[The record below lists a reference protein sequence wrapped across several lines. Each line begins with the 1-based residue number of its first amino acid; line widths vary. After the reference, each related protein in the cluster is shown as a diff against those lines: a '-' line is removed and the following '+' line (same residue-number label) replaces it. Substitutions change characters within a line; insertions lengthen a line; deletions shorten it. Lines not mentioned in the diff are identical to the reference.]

1 MNTLSYKGLMAA
13 AVLLA
18 ATSCSDFS
26 DYNDTPVSDVQQ
38 ADRTLWENISQNDQL
53 SDFATLVKKA
63 GFDDELSQPHYY
75 TVWAPLNGTYDASS
89 LMSADSATVL
99 YQFVK
104 SHIAEYNHSVS
115 GLVDER
121 IHALNRKSFAF
132 EGDGQYTYA
141 GHTLR
146 QLNLP
151 NSNGIMH
158 LLDGAARFYPNLYE
172 YLFSCEGIDS
182 VATFFKR
189 YETSVLDTKNSVLGP
204 TINGKQTYIDSVM
217 ITSNSLLNRIKAKL
231 DKEDSTYTMLVPTNE
246 AWLAHYD
253 KISKCYNYIN
263 TTVAQNI
270 DEATSTSS
278 APTASVTVDAAYT
291 KDSLTRL
298 HLVSDLVYNNNNYY
312 NNWLIDDTVEPYDTL
327 RSTTSGYMTNPQEI
341 MSRVIDR
348 ETMSNGTFCLVD
360 SLAFRPWESWCFPLG
375 QSPLYSR
382 TWTGSNTMVYI
393 DNTFFDDIKYVPK
406 NPAQKQLGYLWVTPL
421 SNYGKPQL
429 DVKLRNV
436 LSTTYNIYIVLA
448 PGMDVGEDADGN
460 KFLKP
465 NMLDFTLSYCD
476 AKGKLA
482 TQKLNQKVVNDPT
495 RVDTLAVGTFTFPV
509 AYAGLG
515 DNVYPNLKITT
526 DFGVFDKAKM
536 AAYTRDF
543 SIISILMRPVE
554 LEEFEA
560 TKE

>member
-1 MNTLSYKGLMAA
+1 MAA
-13 AVLLA
+13 AVLMA

-38 ADRTLWENISQNDQL
+38 AERTLWENISQNDQL

-246 AWLAHYD
+246 AWQAHYD

-327 RSTTSGYMTNPQEI
+327 YSTTYGYMTNPQEI

-360 SLAFRPWESWCFPLG
+360 SLAFRPWESWCYSLG
-375 QSPLYSR
+375 QSPLNSR

-393 DNTFFDDIKYVPK
+393 DNTLFDAIKYVPK

-448 PGMDVGEDADGN
+448 PGQDVGEDADGN

-543 SIISILMRPVE
+543 SIISILMKPVE

>member
-1 MNTLSYKGLMAA
+1 MAA
-13 AVLLA
+13 AALLA

-38 ADRTLWENISQNDQL
+38 AERTLWENISQNDQL

-115 GLVDER
+115 GPVDER

-141 GHTLR
+141 GQTLR

-246 AWLAHYD
+246 AWQAHYD

-312 NNWLIDDTVEPYDTL
+312 NNWLVDDTVEPYDTL
-327 RSTTSGYMTNPQEI
+327 YSTTYGYMTNPQEI

-360 SLAFRPWESWCFPLG
+360 SLAFRPWESWCYSLG
-375 QSPLYSR
+375 QSPLNSR
-382 TWTGSNTMVYI
+382 TWTGSNTIVYI
-393 DNTFFDDIKYVPK
+393 DKSLFDAIKYVPQI
-406 NPAQKQLGYLWVTPL
+406 PSQKQLGYLWVTPL

-448 PGMDVGEDADGN
+448 PGQDVGEDADGN

>member
-1 MNTLSYKGLMAA
+1 MTAA
-13 AVLLA
+13 TMLAV
-18 ATSCSDFS
+18 TSCSDFS

-38 ADRTLWENISQNDQL
+38 AERTLWDNISQNDQL

-63 GFDDELSQPHYY
+63 GFDDELSQPHFY
-75 TVWAPLNGTYDASS
+75 TVWAPINGTYDASS

-141 GHTLR
+141 GQTLR

-482 TQKLNQKVVNDPT
+482 TKKLNQKVVNDPT

>member
-1 MNTLSYKGLMAA
+1 MAA
-13 AVLLA
+13 AALLA

-38 ADRTLWENISQNDQL
+38 AERTLWENISQNDQL

-104 SHIAEYNHSVS
+104 SHIAEYNHSIS
-115 GLVDER
+115 GTVDER

-141 GHTLR
+141 GQTLR

-246 AWLAHYD
+246 AWQAHYD

-270 DEATSTSS
+270 DEATSTSN

-327 RSTTSGYMTNPQEI
+327 YSTTYGYMTNPQEI

-360 SLAFRPWESWCFPLG
+360 SLAFRPWESWCFPLR
-375 QSPLYSR
+375 QSPLDSR
-382 TWTGSNTMVYI
+382 TWTGSNTIVYI
-393 DNTFFDDIKYVPK
+393 DNTLFDAIKYVPK

-429 DVKLRNV
+429 DVKLRDV

-448 PGMDVGEDADGN
+448 PGQDVGEDADGN

-543 SIISILMRPVE
+543 SIISILMKPVE

>member
-1 MNTLSYKGLMAA
+1 MTVATML
-13 AVLLA
+13 AV
-18 ATSCSDFS
+18 TSCSDFS

-327 RSTTSGYMTNPQEI
+327 YSTTYGYMTNPQEI

-360 SLAFRPWESWCFPLG
+360 SLAFRPWESWCYSLG
-375 QSPLYSR
+375 QSPLNSR

-393 DNTFFDDIKYVPK
+393 DNTLFDAIKYVPK

-448 PGMDVGEDADGN
+448 PGQDVGEDADGN

>member
-1 MNTLSYKGLMAA
+1 MAA
-13 AVLLA
+13 AALLA

-38 ADRTLWENISQNDQL
+38 AERTLWENISQNDQL

-104 SHIAEYNHSVS
+104 SHIAEYNHSIS
-115 GLVDER
+115 GTVDER

-141 GHTLR
+141 GQTLR

-246 AWLAHYD
+246 AWQAHYD

-291 KDSLTRL
+291 RDSLTRL
-298 HLVSDLVYNNNNYY
+298 YLVADLVFNNNNYY
-312 NNWLIDDTVEPYDTL
+312 NNWLIDNTVEPYDTL
-327 RSTTSGYMTNPQEI
+327 LSTTKRYLTNPKEI

-360 SLAFRPWESWCFPLG
+360 SLAFRPWESWCFPLR
-375 QSPLYSR
+375 QSPLDSR
-382 TWTGSNTMVYI
+382 TWTGSNAIVYI
-393 DNTFFDDIKYVPK
+393 DNTLFDAIKYVPK

-429 DVKLRNV
+429 DVKLRDV

-448 PGMDVGEDADGN
+448 PGQDVGEDADGN

>member
-1 MNTLSYKGLMAA
+1 MAA
-13 AVLLA
+13 AALLA

-38 ADRTLWENISQNDQL
+38 AERTLWENISQNDQL

-141 GHTLR
+141 GQTLR

-327 RSTTSGYMTNPQEI
+327 YSTTYGYMTNPQEI

-360 SLAFRPWESWCFPLG
+360 SLAFRPWESWCYSLG
-375 QSPLYSR
+375 QSPLNSR

-393 DNTFFDDIKYVPK
+393 DNTLFDAIKYVPK

-448 PGMDVGEDADGN
+448 PGQDVGEDADGN

-543 SIISILMRPVE
+543 SIISILMKPVE

>member
-1 MNTLSYKGLMAA
+1 MAA

>member
-1 MNTLSYKGLMAA
+1 MAA

-18 ATSCSDFS
+18 VTSCSDFS

-263 TTVAQNI
+263 TTVAQNS

-327 RSTTSGYMTNPQEI
+327 YSTTYGYMTNPQEI

-360 SLAFRPWESWCFPLG
+360 SLAFRPWESWCYSLG
-375 QSPLYSR
+375 QSPLNSR

-393 DNTFFDDIKYVPK
+393 DNTLFDAIKYVPK

-543 SIISILMRPVE
+543 SIISILMKPVE

>member
-1 MNTLSYKGLMAA
+1 MTAA
-13 AVLLA
+13 TMLAV
-18 ATSCSDFS
+18 TSCSDFS

-38 ADRTLWENISQNDQL
+38 AERTLWDNISQNDQL

-327 RSTTSGYMTNPQEI
+327 YSTTYGYMTNPQEI

-448 PGMDVGEDADGN
+448 PGQDVGEDADGN

-543 SIISILMRPVE
+543 SIISILMKPVE

>member
-1 MNTLSYKGLMAA
+1 MAA
-13 AVLLA
+13 AALLA

-38 ADRTLWENISQNDQL
+38 AERTLWENISQNDQL

-104 SHIAEYNHSVS
+104 SHIAEYNHSIS
-115 GLVDER
+115 GTVDER

-141 GHTLR
+141 GQTLR

-246 AWLAHYD
+246 AWQAHYD

-327 RSTTSGYMTNPQEI
+327 YSTTYGYMTNPQEI

-360 SLAFRPWESWCFPLG
+360 SLAFRPWESWCFPLR
-375 QSPLYSR
+375 QSPLDSR
-382 TWTGSNTMVYI
+382 TWTGSNAIVYI
-393 DNTFFDDIKYVPK
+393 DNTLFDAIKYVPK

-448 PGMDVGEDADGN
+448 PGQDVGEDADGN

>member
-1 MNTLSYKGLMAA
+1 MTAA
-13 AVLLA
+13 TMLAV
-18 ATSCSDFS
+18 TSCSDFS

-482 TQKLNQKVVNDPT
+482 TKKLNQKVVNDPT

>member
-1 MNTLSYKGLMAA
+1 MAA
-13 AVLLA
+13 AALLA

-141 GHTLR
+141 GQTLR

-327 RSTTSGYMTNPQEI
+327 YSTTYGYMTNPQEI

>member
-1 MNTLSYKGLMAA
+1 MAA
-13 AVLLA
+13 AALLA

-327 RSTTSGYMTNPQEI
+327 YSTTYGYMTNPQEI

-360 SLAFRPWESWCFPLG
+360 SLAFRPWESWCYSLG
-375 QSPLYSR
+375 QSPLNSR

-406 NPAQKQLGYLWVTPL
+406 NPVQKQLGYLWVTPL

-448 PGMDVGEDADGN
+448 PGQDVGEDADGN

-543 SIISILMRPVE
+543 SIISILMKPVE

>member
-1 MNTLSYKGLMAA
+1 MTVATML
-13 AVLLA
+13 AV
-18 ATSCSDFS
+18 TSCSDFS

-38 ADRTLWENISQNDQL
+38 AERTLWDNISQNDQL

-63 GFDDELSQPHYY
+63 GFDDELSQPHFY
-75 TVWAPLNGTYDASS
+75 TVWAPVNGTYDASS

-104 SHIAEYNHSVS
+104 SHIAEYNHGIS
-115 GLVDER
+115 GPVDER
-121 IHALNRKSFAF
+121 IHALNRKSFVF

-141 GHTLR
+141 GQTLR

-327 RSTTSGYMTNPQEI
+327 YSTTYGYMTNPQEI

-360 SLAFRPWESWCFPLG
+360 SLAFRPWESWCYSLG
-375 QSPLYSR
+375 QSPLNSR

-393 DNTFFDDIKYVPK
+393 DNTLFDAIKYVPK

-448 PGMDVGEDADGN
+448 PGQDVGEDADGN

-543 SIISILMRPVE
+543 SIISILMKPVE

>member
-1 MNTLSYKGLMAA
+1 MAA

-482 TQKLNQKVVNDPT
+482 TKKLNQKVVNDPT

>member
-1 MNTLSYKGLMAA
+1 MTAA
-13 AVLLA
+13 TMLAV
-18 ATSCSDFS
+18 TSCSDFS

-141 GHTLR
+141 GQTLR

-360 SLAFRPWESWCFPLG
+360 SLAFRPWESWCYSLG
-375 QSPLYSR
+375 QSPLNSR

-393 DNTFFDDIKYVPK
+393 DNTLFDAIKYVPK

-448 PGMDVGEDADGN
+448 PGQDVGEDADGN

-482 TQKLNQKVVNDPT
+482 TMKLNPKVVNDPT

-543 SIISILMRPVE
+543 SIISILMKPVE

>member
-1 MNTLSYKGLMAA
+1 MAA
-13 AVLLA
+13 AALLA

-38 ADRTLWENISQNDQL
+38 AERTLWENISQNDQL

-104 SHIAEYNHSVS
+104 SHIAEYNHSIS
-115 GLVDER
+115 GQVDER

-141 GHTLR
+141 GQTLR

-246 AWLAHYD
+246 AWQAHYD

-270 DEATSTSS
+270 DEATSTSN

-327 RSTTSGYMTNPQEI
+327 YSTTYGYMTNPQEI

-360 SLAFRPWESWCFPLG
+360 SLAFRPWESWCYSLG
-375 QSPLYSR
+375 QSPLNSR
-382 TWTGSNTMVYI
+382 TWTGSNTIVYI
-393 DNTFFDDIKYVPK
+393 DNTLFDAIKYVPK

-448 PGMDVGEDADGN
+448 PGQDVGEDADGN

>member
-1 MNTLSYKGLMAA
+1 MAA
-13 AVLLA
+13 AALLA

-38 ADRTLWENISQNDQL
+38 AERTLWENISQNDQL

-104 SHIAEYNHSVS
+104 SHIAEYNHSIS
-115 GLVDER
+115 GQVDER
-121 IHALNRKSFAF
+121 IHALNLKSFAF

-141 GHTLR
+141 GQTLR

-246 AWLAHYD
+246 AWQAHYD

-270 DEATSTSS
+270 DEATSTSN

-327 RSTTSGYMTNPQEI
+327 YSTTYGYMTNPQEI

-360 SLAFRPWESWCFPLG
+360 SLAFRPWESWCYSLG
-375 QSPLYSR
+375 QSPLNSR
-382 TWTGSNTMVYI
+382 TWTGSNTIVYI
-393 DNTFFDDIKYVPK
+393 DNTLFDAIKYVPK

-448 PGMDVGEDADGN
+448 PGQDVGEDADGN

>member
-1 MNTLSYKGLMAA
+1 MAA
-13 AVLLA
+13 AALLA

-38 ADRTLWENISQNDQL
+38 AERTLWENISQNDQL

-104 SHIAEYNHSVS
+104 SHIAEYNHSIS
-115 GLVDER
+115 GPVDER

-141 GHTLR
+141 GQTLR

-246 AWLAHYD
+246 AWQAHYD

-327 RSTTSGYMTNPQEI
+327 YSTTYGYMTNPQEI

-360 SLAFRPWESWCFPLG
+360 SLAFRPWESWCYSLG
-375 QSPLYSR
+375 QSPLNSR
-382 TWTGSNTMVYI
+382 TWTGSNTIVYI
-393 DNTFFDDIKYVPK
+393 DNTLFDAIKYVPK

-448 PGMDVGEDADGN
+448 PGQDVGEDADGN

-526 DFGVFDKAKM
+526 DFGVFDKEKM

>member
-1 MNTLSYKGLMAA
+1 MAA

-217 ITSNSLLNRIKAKL
+217 LTSNSLLNRIKAKL

>member
-1 MNTLSYKGLMAA
+1 MAA
-13 AVLLA
+13 AALLA

-38 ADRTLWENISQNDQL
+38 AERTLWDNISQNDQL

-141 GHTLR
+141 GQTLR

-327 RSTTSGYMTNPQEI
+327 YSTTYGYMTNPQEI

-348 ETMSNGTFCLVD
+348 KTMSNGTFCLVD
-360 SLAFRPWESWCFPLG
+360 SLAFRPWESWCYSLG
-375 QSPLYSR
+375 QSPLNSR
-382 TWTGSNTMVYI
+382 TWTGSNTIVYI
-393 DNTFFDDIKYVPK
+393 DNTLFDAIKYVPK

-448 PGMDVGEDADGN
+448 PGQDVGEDADGN

-543 SIISILMRPVE
+543 SIISILMKPVE

>member
-1 MNTLSYKGLMAA
+1 MAA
-13 AVLLA
+13 AALLA

-38 ADRTLWENISQNDQL
+38 AEKTLWENISQNDQL

-141 GHTLR
+141 GQTLR

-327 RSTTSGYMTNPQEI
+327 YSTTYGYMTNPQEI

-360 SLAFRPWESWCFPLG
+360 SLAFRPWESWCYSLG
-375 QSPLYSR
+375 QSPLNSR

-393 DNTFFDDIKYVPK
+393 DNTLFDAIKYVPK

-448 PGMDVGEDADGN
+448 PGQDVGEDADGN

-543 SIISILMRPVE
+543 SIISILMKPVE

>member
-1 MNTLSYKGLMAA
+1 MTAA
-13 AVLLA
+13 TMLAV
-18 ATSCSDFS
+18 TSCSDFS

-327 RSTTSGYMTNPQEI
+327 YSTTYGYMTNPQEI

-360 SLAFRPWESWCFPLG
+360 SLAFRPWESWCYSLG
-375 QSPLYSR
+375 QSPLNSR

-393 DNTFFDDIKYVPK
+393 DNTLFDAIKYVPK

-448 PGMDVGEDADGN
+448 PGQDVGEDADGN

>member
-1 MNTLSYKGLMAA
+1 MTAA
-13 AVLLA
+13 TMLAV
-18 ATSCSDFS
+18 TSCSDFS

-327 RSTTSGYMTNPQEI
+327 YSTTYGYMTNPQEI

-360 SLAFRPWESWCFPLG
+360 SLAFRPWESWCYSLG
-375 QSPLYSR
+375 QSPLNSR

-393 DNTFFDDIKYVPK
+393 DNTLFDAIKYVPK

-448 PGMDVGEDADGN
+448 PGQDVGEDADGN

-543 SIISILMRPVE
+543 SIISILMKPVE

>member
-1 MNTLSYKGLMAA
+1 MTAA
-13 AVLLA
+13 TMLAV
-18 ATSCSDFS
+18 TSCSDFS

-38 ADRTLWENISQNDQL
+38 AERTLWENISQNDQL

-543 SIISILMRPVE
+543 SIISILMKPVE

>member
-1 MNTLSYKGLMAA
+1 M
-13 AVLLA
+13 
-18 ATSCSDFS
+18 
-26 DYNDTPVSDVQQ
+26 SDVQQ

-448 PGMDVGEDADGN
+448 PGQDVGEDADGN

>member
-1 MNTLSYKGLMAA
+1 MAA
-13 AVLLA
+13 ATLLA

-38 ADRTLWENISQNDQL
+38 AERTLWENISQNDQL

-104 SHIAEYNHSVS
+104 SHIAEYNHSIS
-115 GLVDER
+115 GQVDER

-141 GHTLR
+141 GQTLR

-270 DEATSTSS
+270 DEATSTSN

-327 RSTTSGYMTNPQEI
+327 YSTTYGYMTNPQEI

-360 SLAFRPWESWCFPLG
+360 SLAFRPWESWCYSLG
-375 QSPLYSR
+375 QSPLNSR
-382 TWTGSNTMVYI
+382 TWTGSNTIVYI
-393 DNTFFDDIKYVPK
+393 DNTLFDAIKYVPK

-448 PGMDVGEDADGN
+448 PGQDVGEDADGN

>member
-1 MNTLSYKGLMAA
+1 MTVATML
-13 AVLLA
+13 AV
-18 ATSCSDFS
+18 TSCSDFS

-360 SLAFRPWESWCFPLG
+360 SLAFRPWESWCYSLG
-375 QSPLYSR
+375 QSPLNSR

-393 DNTFFDDIKYVPK
+393 DNTLFDAIKYVPK

-448 PGMDVGEDADGN
+448 PGQDVGEDADGN

>member
-1 MNTLSYKGLMAA
+1 MAA

-482 TQKLNQKVVNDPT
+482 TKKLNQKVVNDPT

-543 SIISILMRPVE
+543 RIVSILMKPAE
-554 LEEFEA
+554 LDEFEA

>member
-1 MNTLSYKGLMAA
+1 MAA

-360 SLAFRPWESWCFPLG
+360 SLAFRPWESWCYSLG
-375 QSPLYSR
+375 QSPLNSR

-393 DNTFFDDIKYVPK
+393 DNTLFDAIKYVPK

-448 PGMDVGEDADGN
+448 PGQDVGEDADGN

>member
-1 MNTLSYKGLMAA
+1 MTVATML
-13 AVLLA
+13 AV
-18 ATSCSDFS
+18 TSCSDFS

-482 TQKLNQKVVNDPT
+482 TKKLNQKVVNDPT

-515 DNVYPNLKITT
+515 NTVYPNLKITT

-543 SIISILMRPVE
+543 RIVSILMKPAE
-554 LEEFEA
+554 LDEFEA

>member
-1 MNTLSYKGLMAA
+1 MT
-13 AVLLA
+13 AVTMLA
-18 ATSCSDFS
+18 VTSCSDFS

-448 PGMDVGEDADGN
+448 PGQDVGEDADGN

-543 SIISILMRPVE
+543 SIISILMKPVE

>member
-1 MNTLSYKGLMAA
+1 MTVATML
-13 AVLLA
+13 AV
-18 ATSCSDFS
+18 TSCSDFS

-327 RSTTSGYMTNPQEI
+327 YSTTYGYMTNPQEI

-360 SLAFRPWESWCFPLG
+360 SLAFRPWESWCYSLG
-375 QSPLYSR
+375 QSPLNSR

-393 DNTFFDDIKYVPK
+393 DNTLFDAIKYVPK

-448 PGMDVGEDADGN
+448 PGQDVGEDADGN

-543 SIISILMRPVE
+543 SIISILMKPVE

>member
-1 MNTLSYKGLMAA
+1 MAA
-13 AVLLA
+13 AVLMA

-38 ADRTLWENISQNDQL
+38 AERTLWENISHNDQL

-141 GHTLR
+141 GQTLR

-327 RSTTSGYMTNPQEI
+327 YSTTYGYMTNPQEI

-360 SLAFRPWESWCFPLG
+360 SLAFRPWESWCYSLG
-375 QSPLYSR
+375 QSPLNSR
-382 TWTGSNTMVYI
+382 TWTGSNTIVYI
-393 DNTFFDDIKYVPK
+393 DNTLFDAIKYVPK

-448 PGMDVGEDADGN
+448 PGVDVGEDADGN

>member
-1 MNTLSYKGLMAA
+1 MAA

-115 GLVDER
+115 GPVDER

-141 GHTLR
+141 GQSLR
-146 QLNLP
+146 QINLP

-246 AWLAHYD
+246 AWQAHYD

-270 DEATSTSS
+270 DEATSTSN

-327 RSTTSGYMTNPQEI
+327 YSTTYGYMTNPQEI

-360 SLAFRPWESWCFPLG
+360 SLAFRPWESWCFSLV

-382 TWTGSNTMVYI
+382 TWTGSNTIVYI
-393 DNTFFDDIKYVPK
+393 DKSLFDAIKYVPQI
-406 NPAQKQLGYLWVTPL
+406 PSQKQLGYLWVTPL

-448 PGMDVGEDADGN
+448 PGQDVGEDADGN

-482 TQKLNQKVVNDPT
+482 TKKLNQKVVNDPT

-543 SIISILMRPVE
+543 SIISILMKPVE

>member
-1 MNTLSYKGLMAA
+1 MAA

-38 ADRTLWENISQNDQL
+38 AERTLWDNISQNDQL

-482 TQKLNQKVVNDPT
+482 TKKLNQKVVNDPT

-543 SIISILMRPVE
+543 SIISILMKPVE